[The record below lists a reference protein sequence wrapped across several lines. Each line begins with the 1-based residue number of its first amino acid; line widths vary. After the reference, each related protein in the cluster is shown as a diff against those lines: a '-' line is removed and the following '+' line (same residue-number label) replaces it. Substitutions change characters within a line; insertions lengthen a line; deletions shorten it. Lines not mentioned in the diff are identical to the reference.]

1 MGYWRE
7 VKFAKRTAQAFA
19 CTVVLTLLLSGSVF
33 AYSTRLSHIS
43 SLASPSPLDDDK
55 SSSKT
60 TEHEDES
67 STAKSTEREDK
78 SSTTITTTEH
88 EDKSSTTTSSTTT
101 EHKGKSSTTTSTE
114 REDKSSTT
122 IMTTE
127 HEDKSSTTTT
137 EHDKNEVNEET
148 QTAENKGEST
158 LEFKLVP
165 VGTAAGKGDA
175 EVQIEGTDIRVDL
188 QIEHA
193 PANGTYSVALITS
206 QTSPIF
212 TVSSAACSA
221 SIGTLITSA
230 EGQAEVKLKT
240 SLSPG
245 TYFVGLIVCTGGTPS
260 LISDPLTLSGT
271 ITQGKAENE
280 KEQTNQVNA
289 KEEAKT
295 DEDDI
300 NKAKDSK
307 QIPAV
312 VEVSGSGSTITQIDS
327 KFSVSASRPSDNSL
341 SVSIAGANGT
351 GPRVLLID
359 ISKDAGGLSSLGSL
373 KLTYDGEM
381 VSQASSLSQVLSGTS
396 TSPPSYIV
404 LLTSSGAH
412 LLVFI
417 PHFSSHLIELLAGF
431 AAFGALTA
439 VAPLT
444 LGGLAVTV
452 AISAVRYAARK
463 KLVTSDSR

>member
-1 MGYWRE
+1 M
-7 VKFAKRTAQAFA
+7 KFVKRTAQAFA
-19 CTVVLTLLLSGSVF
+19 SIVVLSLLLSGSVF

-55 SSSKT
+55 SSSTT
-60 TEHEDES
+60 TEHEDKS
-67 STAKSTEREDK
+67 STATSTEREDK

-88 EDKSSTTTSSTTT
+88 DDKSSTATS
-101 EHKGKSSTTTSTE
+101 
-114 REDKSSTT
+114 
-122 IMTTE
+122 TE
-127 HEDKSSTTTT
+127 HEDKSSTTITTTEHEDKSPMTTT
-137 EHDKNEVNEET
+137 EHDKNEVN
-148 QTAENKGEST
+148 
-158 LEFKLVP
+158 
-165 VGTAAGKGDA
+165 
-175 EVQIEGTDIRVDL
+175 
-188 QIEHA
+188 
-193 PANGTYSVALITS
+193 
-206 QTSPIF
+206 
-212 TVSSAACSA
+212 
-221 SIGTLITSA
+221 
-230 EGQAEVKLKT
+230 
-240 SLSPG
+240 
-245 TYFVGLIVCTGGTPS
+245 
-260 LISDPLTLSGT
+260 
-271 ITQGKAENE
+271 
-280 KEQTNQVNA
+280 A
-289 KEEAKT
+289 KEEGKT

-327 KFSVSASRPSDNSL
+327 KFSVSVSRPTDNSL

-373 KLTYDGEM
+373 KVTYDGEM

-431 AAFGALTA
+431 VSFDALTA

-463 KLVTSDSR
+463 KLVTSESR

>member
-1 MGYWRE
+1 M
-7 VKFAKRTAQAFA
+7 KFVKRTAQAFA
-19 CTVVLTLLLSGSVF
+19 SIVVLSLLLSGSVF

-55 SSSKT
+55 SS
-60 TEHEDES
+60 
-67 STAKSTEREDK
+67 
-78 SSTTITTTEH
+78 TTTEH

-101 EHKGKSSTTTSTE
+101 TTEHDDETSAST
-114 REDKSSTT
+114 
-122 IMTTE
+122 TTE
-127 HEDKSSTTTT
+127 HEDKSTTTT
-137 EHDKNEVNEET
+137 EHEDESSSTTKEHDNNEVNEKT
-148 QTAENKGEST
+148 QTT
-158 LEFKLVP
+158 
-165 VGTAAGKGDA
+165 
-175 EVQIEGTDIRVDL
+175 
-188 QIEHA
+188 
-193 PANGTYSVALITS
+193 
-206 QTSPIF
+206 
-212 TVSSAACSA
+212 
-221 SIGTLITSA
+221 
-230 EGQAEVKLKT
+230 
-240 SLSPG
+240 
-245 TYFVGLIVCTGGTPS
+245 
-260 LISDPLTLSGT
+260 
-271 ITQGKAENE
+271 ENE
-280 KEQTNQVNA
+280 KEQTNAVNA
-289 KEEAKT
+289 KEEGKT

-327 KFSVSASRPSDNSL
+327 KFNVSISRPSDDSL

-373 KLTYDGEM
+373 KVTYDGER

-417 PHFSSHLIELLAGF
+417 PHFSSHLIELQAGF
-431 AAFGALTA
+431 APFGALTA

-463 KLVTSDSR
+463 KLGSSESR

>member
-55 SSSKT
+55 SSSTT
-60 TEHEDES
+60 TEHEDKS
-67 STAKSTEREDK
+67 STTRSTEHGDKSSTTITTTEQEDKSSTTRSTEHEDK

-88 EDKSSTTTSSTTT
+88 EDKSSTTTTV
-101 EHKGKSSTTTSTE
+101 
-114 REDKSSTT
+114 
-122 IMTTE
+122 
-127 HEDKSSTTTT
+127 
-137 EHDKNEVNEET
+137 HDKNEVNEET

-175 EVQIEGTDIRVDL
+175 EVQIGGTDIRVDL

-221 SIGTLITSA
+221 SIGTLITSD

-280 KEQTNQVNA
+280 KEQTNEVNA

-327 KFSVSASRPSDNSL
+327 KFSVSVSRPSDNSL

-373 KLTYDGEM
+373 KVTYDGER

-431 AAFGALTA
+431 VSFDALTA
-439 VAPLT
+439 EAPLM
-444 LGGLAVTV
+444 LGGLAVFA
-452 AISAVRYAARK
+452 AISAVKYAARK
-463 KLVTSDSR
+463 KFVTSESR

>member
-1 MGYWRE
+1 MKVAR
-7 VKFAKRTAQAFA
+7 RTAQAFGSI
-19 CTVVLTLLLSGSVF
+19 VVLSLLMTGSVF

-43 SLASPSPLDDDK
+43 SFSAPSLLADDK
-55 SSSKT
+55 SSTRTTEDEHDSSTTTSTATSSTTT
-60 TEHEDES
+60 TEHDDKT
-67 STAKSTEREDK
+67 STS
-78 SSTTITTTEH
+78 TTTEH
-88 EDKSSTTTSSTTT
+88 EDKSSTTND
-101 EHKGKSSTTTSTE
+101 GK
-114 REDKSSTT
+114 
-122 IMTTE
+122 
-127 HEDKSSTTTT
+127 
-137 EHDKNEVNEET
+137 
-148 QTAENKGEST
+148 ST

-175 EVQIEGTDIRVDL
+175 EVQIRGTEIRVDL

-193 PANGTYSVALITS
+193 PASGTYSVVLLAS
-206 QTSPIF
+206 QASPIF

-221 SIGTLITSA
+221 SIGTIITSD

-240 SLSPG
+240 SRSPG

-280 KEQTNQVNA
+280 KEQTNEVNA
-289 KEEAKT
+289 KEEGKT

-327 KFSVSASRPSDNSL
+327 KFSVSVSRPSDNSL

-373 KLTYDGEM
+373 KVTYDGEK

-404 LLTSSGAH
+404 LLTSRGAH

-431 AAFGALTA
+431 VPFGALTTES
-439 VAPLT
+439 PLM

-452 AISAVRYAARK
+452 AISAVMYAARK
-463 KLVTSDSR
+463 RLVISESR

>member
-1 MGYWRE
+1 M
-7 VKFAKRTAQAFA
+7 KFVKRTAQAFA
-19 CTVVLTLLLSGSVF
+19 SIVVLSLLLSGSVF

-55 SSSKT
+55 SSSTT
-60 TEHEDES
+60 TEHEDKS
-67 STAKSTEREDK
+67 STTTSSTTTEHEDKSSTTTSTEREDK

-88 EDKSSTTTSSTTT
+88 EDKSSTTT
-101 EHKGKSSTTTSTE
+101 
-114 REDKSSTT
+114 
-122 IMTTE
+122 
-127 HEDKSSTTTT
+127 T
-137 EHDKNEVNEET
+137 EHDKNEVNE
-148 QTAENKGEST
+148 
-158 LEFKLVP
+158 
-165 VGTAAGKGDA
+165 
-175 EVQIEGTDIRVDL
+175 
-188 QIEHA
+188 
-193 PANGTYSVALITS
+193 
-206 QTSPIF
+206 
-212 TVSSAACSA
+212 
-221 SIGTLITSA
+221 
-230 EGQAEVKLKT
+230 
-240 SLSPG
+240 
-245 TYFVGLIVCTGGTPS
+245 
-260 LISDPLTLSGT
+260 
-271 ITQGKAENE
+271 
-280 KEQTNQVNA
+280 VNA
-289 KEEAKT
+289 KAEGKT
-295 DEDDI
+295 DEEDI

-327 KFSVSASRPSDNSL
+327 KFSVSVSRPSDNSL

-373 KLTYDGEM
+373 NVTYDGEK

-431 AAFGALTA
+431 VPFGALTTES
-439 VAPLT
+439 PLM

-452 AISAVRYAARK
+452 AISAVMYAARK
-463 KLVTSDSR
+463 RLVISESR

>member
-1 MGYWRE
+1 M
-7 VKFAKRTAQAFA
+7 KFVKRTAQAFA
-19 CTVVLTLLLSGSVF
+19 SIVVLSLLLSGSVF

-55 SSSKT
+55 SSST
-60 TEHEDES
+60 
-67 STAKSTEREDK
+67 
-78 SSTTITTTEH
+78 
-88 EDKSSTTTSSTTT
+88 
-101 EHKGKSSTTTSTE
+101 
-114 REDKSSTT
+114 
-122 IMTTE
+122 TTE

-137 EHDKNEVNEET
+137 EHDKNEVN
-148 QTAENKGEST
+148 
-158 LEFKLVP
+158 
-165 VGTAAGKGDA
+165 
-175 EVQIEGTDIRVDL
+175 
-188 QIEHA
+188 
-193 PANGTYSVALITS
+193 
-206 QTSPIF
+206 
-212 TVSSAACSA
+212 
-221 SIGTLITSA
+221 
-230 EGQAEVKLKT
+230 
-240 SLSPG
+240 
-245 TYFVGLIVCTGGTPS
+245 
-260 LISDPLTLSGT
+260 
-271 ITQGKAENE
+271 
-280 KEQTNQVNA
+280 QVNA
-289 KEEAKT
+289 KEEGKT
-295 DEDDI
+295 DEEDI

-327 KFSVSASRPSDNSL
+327 KFSVSVSRPSDNSL

-373 KLTYDGEM
+373 NVTYDGEK

-431 AAFGALTA
+431 VPFGALTTES
-439 VAPLT
+439 PLM

-452 AISAVRYAARK
+452 AISAVMYAARK
-463 KLVTSDSR
+463 RLVISESR

>member
-1 MGYWRE
+1 M
-7 VKFAKRTAQAFA
+7 KFVKRTAQAFA
-19 CTVVLTLLLSGSVF
+19 SIVVLSLLLSGSVF

-55 SSSKT
+55 SSSTT
-60 TEHEDES
+60 TEHEDKS
-67 STAKSTEREDK
+67 STTTSSTTTEHEDKSSTTTSTEREDK

-88 EDKSSTTTSSTTT
+88 EDKSSTTT
-101 EHKGKSSTTTSTE
+101 
-114 REDKSSTT
+114 
-122 IMTTE
+122 
-127 HEDKSSTTTT
+127 T
-137 EHDKNEVNEET
+137 EHDKNEVN
-148 QTAENKGEST
+148 
-158 LEFKLVP
+158 
-165 VGTAAGKGDA
+165 
-175 EVQIEGTDIRVDL
+175 
-188 QIEHA
+188 
-193 PANGTYSVALITS
+193 
-206 QTSPIF
+206 
-212 TVSSAACSA
+212 
-221 SIGTLITSA
+221 
-230 EGQAEVKLKT
+230 
-240 SLSPG
+240 
-245 TYFVGLIVCTGGTPS
+245 
-260 LISDPLTLSGT
+260 
-271 ITQGKAENE
+271 
-280 KEQTNQVNA
+280 QVNA
-289 KEEAKT
+289 KEEGKT

-327 KFSVSASRPSDNSL
+327 KFNVSISRPSDDSL

-373 KLTYDGEM
+373 KVTYDGER

-417 PHFSSHLIELLAGF
+417 PHFSSHLIGLQAGF
-431 AAFGALTA
+431 APFGALTA

-463 KLVTSDSR
+463 KLGSSESR

>member
-1 MGYWRE
+1 M
-7 VKFAKRTAQAFA
+7 KFVKRTAQAFA
-19 CTVVLTLLLSGSVF
+19 SIVVLSLLLSGSVF

-55 SSSKT
+55 SSS
-60 TEHEDES
+60 
-67 STAKSTEREDK
+67 
-78 SSTTITTTEH
+78 TTTEH
-88 EDKSSTTTSSTTT
+88 EDKSFTTTSSTTT
-101 EHKGKSSTTTSTE
+101 TTEHDDETSAST
-114 REDKSSTT
+114 
-122 IMTTE
+122 TTE

-137 EHDKNEVNEET
+137 EHEDESSSTTKEHDNNEVNEKT
-148 QTAENKGEST
+148 QTT
-158 LEFKLVP
+158 
-165 VGTAAGKGDA
+165 
-175 EVQIEGTDIRVDL
+175 
-188 QIEHA
+188 
-193 PANGTYSVALITS
+193 
-206 QTSPIF
+206 
-212 TVSSAACSA
+212 
-221 SIGTLITSA
+221 
-230 EGQAEVKLKT
+230 
-240 SLSPG
+240 
-245 TYFVGLIVCTGGTPS
+245 
-260 LISDPLTLSGT
+260 
-271 ITQGKAENE
+271 ENE
-280 KEQTNQVNA
+280 KEQTNAVNA
-289 KEEAKT
+289 KEEGKT

-327 KFSVSASRPSDNSL
+327 KFSVSVSRPSDNSL

-351 GPRVLLID
+351 GSRVLLID

-373 KLTYDGEM
+373 KVTYDGER

-417 PHFSSHLIELLAGF
+417 PHFSSHLIELQAGF
-431 AAFGALTA
+431 APFGALTA

-463 KLVTSDSR
+463 KLGSSESR

>member
-1 MGYWRE
+1 M
-7 VKFAKRTAQAFA
+7 KFVKRTAQAFA
-19 CTVVLTLLLSGSVF
+19 SIVVLSLLLSGSVF

-55 SSSKT
+55 SSS
-60 TEHEDES
+60 
-67 STAKSTEREDK
+67 
-78 SSTTITTTEH
+78 TTTEH
-88 EDKSSTTTSSTTT
+88 ADKSSTTTSSTTT
-101 EHKGKSSTTTSTE
+101 TTEHDDETSAST
-114 REDKSSTT
+114 
-122 IMTTE
+122 TTE
-127 HEDKSSTTTT
+127 HEDKSTTTT
-137 EHDKNEVNEET
+137 EHEDESSSTTKEHDNNEVNEKT
-148 QTAENKGEST
+148 QTT
-158 LEFKLVP
+158 
-165 VGTAAGKGDA
+165 
-175 EVQIEGTDIRVDL
+175 
-188 QIEHA
+188 
-193 PANGTYSVALITS
+193 
-206 QTSPIF
+206 
-212 TVSSAACSA
+212 
-221 SIGTLITSA
+221 
-230 EGQAEVKLKT
+230 
-240 SLSPG
+240 
-245 TYFVGLIVCTGGTPS
+245 
-260 LISDPLTLSGT
+260 
-271 ITQGKAENE
+271 ENE
-280 KEQTNQVNA
+280 KEQTNAVNA
-289 KEEAKT
+289 KEEGKT

-327 KFSVSASRPSDNSL
+327 KFNVSISRPSDDSL

-373 KLTYDGEM
+373 M
-381 VSQASSLSQVLSGTS
+381 VIYVWERAVKSSSLSQVLSGTS

-417 PHFSSHLIELLAGF
+417 PHFSSHLIGLQAGF
-431 AAFGALTA
+431 APFGALTA

-463 KLVTSDSR
+463 KLGSSESR

>member
-1 MGYWRE
+1 M
-7 VKFAKRTAQAFA
+7 KFVKRTAQAFA
-19 CTVVLTLLLSGSVF
+19 SIVVLSLLLSGSVF

-55 SSSKT
+55 SSSTT
-60 TEHEDES
+60 TEHEDKSSTTTSSTTTEHEDKS
-67 STAKSTEREDK
+67 STATSTEREDK

-88 EDKSSTTTSSTTT
+88 EDKSSTTT
-101 EHKGKSSTTTSTE
+101 
-114 REDKSSTT
+114 
-122 IMTTE
+122 
-127 HEDKSSTTTT
+127 T
-137 EHDKNEVNEET
+137 EHDKNEVN
-148 QTAENKGEST
+148 
-158 LEFKLVP
+158 
-165 VGTAAGKGDA
+165 
-175 EVQIEGTDIRVDL
+175 
-188 QIEHA
+188 
-193 PANGTYSVALITS
+193 
-206 QTSPIF
+206 
-212 TVSSAACSA
+212 
-221 SIGTLITSA
+221 
-230 EGQAEVKLKT
+230 
-240 SLSPG
+240 
-245 TYFVGLIVCTGGTPS
+245 
-260 LISDPLTLSGT
+260 
-271 ITQGKAENE
+271 
-280 KEQTNQVNA
+280 QVNA
-289 KEEAKT
+289 KEEGKT

-327 KFSVSASRPSDNSL
+327 KFNVSISRPSDDSL

-373 KLTYDGEM
+373 KVTYDGER

-417 PHFSSHLIELLAGF
+417 PHFSSHLIGLQAGF
-431 AAFGALTA
+431 APFGALTA

-444 LGGLAVTV
+444 LGGLAVTI

-463 KLVTSDSR
+463 KLGSSESR

>member
-1 MGYWRE
+1 M
-7 VKFAKRTAQAFA
+7 KFVKRTAQAFA
-19 CTVVLTLLLSGSVF
+19 SIVVLSLLLSGSVF

-55 SSSKT
+55 SSSTT
-60 TEHEDES
+60 TEHEDKS
-67 STAKSTEREDK
+67 STTTSSTTTEHEDKSSTTTSTEREDK

-88 EDKSSTTTSSTTT
+88 EDKSSTTT
-101 EHKGKSSTTTSTE
+101 
-114 REDKSSTT
+114 
-122 IMTTE
+122 
-127 HEDKSSTTTT
+127 T
-137 EHDKNEVNEET
+137 EHDKNEVN
-148 QTAENKGEST
+148 
-158 LEFKLVP
+158 
-165 VGTAAGKGDA
+165 
-175 EVQIEGTDIRVDL
+175 
-188 QIEHA
+188 
-193 PANGTYSVALITS
+193 
-206 QTSPIF
+206 
-212 TVSSAACSA
+212 
-221 SIGTLITSA
+221 
-230 EGQAEVKLKT
+230 
-240 SLSPG
+240 
-245 TYFVGLIVCTGGTPS
+245 
-260 LISDPLTLSGT
+260 
-271 ITQGKAENE
+271 
-280 KEQTNQVNA
+280 QVNA
-289 KEEAKT
+289 KEEGKT

-327 KFSVSASRPSDNSL
+327 KFNVSISRPSDDSL

-373 KLTYDGEM
+373 KVTYDGER

-431 AAFGALTA
+431 VSFDALTA
-439 VAPLT
+439 EAPLM
-444 LGGLAVTV
+444 LGGLAVFA
-452 AISAVRYAARK
+452 AISAVKYAARK
-463 KLVTSDSR
+463 KLVSSESR

>member
-1 MGYWRE
+1 M
-7 VKFAKRTAQAFA
+7 KFVKRTAQAFA
-19 CTVVLTLLLSGSVF
+19 SIVVLSLLLSGSVF

-55 SSSKT
+55 SSS
-60 TEHEDES
+60 
-67 STAKSTEREDK
+67 
-78 SSTTITTTEH
+78 TTTEH
-88 EDKSSTTTSSTTT
+88 ADKSSTTTSSTTT
-101 EHKGKSSTTTSTE
+101 TTEHDDETSAST
-114 REDKSSTT
+114 
-122 IMTTE
+122 TTE
-127 HEDKSSTTTT
+127 HEDKSTTTT
-137 EHDKNEVNEET
+137 EHEDESSSTTKEHDNNEVNEKT
-148 QTAENKGEST
+148 QTT
-158 LEFKLVP
+158 
-165 VGTAAGKGDA
+165 
-175 EVQIEGTDIRVDL
+175 
-188 QIEHA
+188 
-193 PANGTYSVALITS
+193 
-206 QTSPIF
+206 
-212 TVSSAACSA
+212 
-221 SIGTLITSA
+221 
-230 EGQAEVKLKT
+230 
-240 SLSPG
+240 
-245 TYFVGLIVCTGGTPS
+245 
-260 LISDPLTLSGT
+260 
-271 ITQGKAENE
+271 ENE
-280 KEQTNQVNA
+280 KEQTNAVNA
-289 KEEAKT
+289 KEEGKT

-327 KFSVSASRPSDNSL
+327 KFNVSISRPSDDSL

-373 KLTYDGEM
+373 KVTYDGER
-381 VSQASSLSQVLSGTS
+381 VSQASSLSQVLGGTS

-417 PHFSSHLIELLAGF
+417 PHFSSHLIELQAGF
-431 AAFGALTA
+431 APFGALTA

-463 KLVTSDSR
+463 KLGSSESR

>member
-1 MGYWRE
+1 M
-7 VKFAKRTAQAFA
+7 KFVKRTAQAFA
-19 CTVVLTLLLSGSVF
+19 SIVVLSLLLSGSVF

-43 SLASPSPLDDDK
+43 SLASPSPLDDK
-55 SSSKT
+55 SSS
-60 TEHEDES
+60 
-67 STAKSTEREDK
+67 
-78 SSTTITTTEH
+78 TTTEH

-101 EHKGKSSTTTSTE
+101 TTEHDDETSAST
-114 REDKSSTT
+114 
-122 IMTTE
+122 TTE

-137 EHDKNEVNEET
+137 EHEDESSSTTKEHDNNEVNEKT
-148 QTAENKGEST
+148 QTT
-158 LEFKLVP
+158 
-165 VGTAAGKGDA
+165 
-175 EVQIEGTDIRVDL
+175 
-188 QIEHA
+188 
-193 PANGTYSVALITS
+193 
-206 QTSPIF
+206 
-212 TVSSAACSA
+212 
-221 SIGTLITSA
+221 
-230 EGQAEVKLKT
+230 
-240 SLSPG
+240 
-245 TYFVGLIVCTGGTPS
+245 
-260 LISDPLTLSGT
+260 
-271 ITQGKAENE
+271 ENE
-280 KEQTNQVNA
+280 KEQTNAVNA
-289 KEEAKT
+289 KEEGKT

-327 KFSVSASRPSDNSL
+327 KFNVSINRPSDDSL

-373 KLTYDGEM
+373 KVTYDGEM

-431 AAFGALTA
+431 VSFDALTA

-463 KLVTSDSR
+463 KLVTSESR

>member
-1 MGYWRE
+1 M
-7 VKFAKRTAQAFA
+7 KFVKRTAQAFA
-19 CTVVLTLLLSGSVF
+19 SIVVLSLLLSGSVF

-55 SSSKT
+55 SSSTT
-60 TEHEDES
+60 TEHEDKS
-67 STAKSTEREDK
+67 STATSTEREDKSSTTITTTEHEDKSSTATSTEREDK

-88 EDKSSTTTSSTTT
+88 EDKSSTTT
-101 EHKGKSSTTTSTE
+101 
-114 REDKSSTT
+114 
-122 IMTTE
+122 
-127 HEDKSSTTTT
+127 T
-137 EHDKNEVNEET
+137 EHDKNEVN
-148 QTAENKGEST
+148 
-158 LEFKLVP
+158 
-165 VGTAAGKGDA
+165 
-175 EVQIEGTDIRVDL
+175 
-188 QIEHA
+188 
-193 PANGTYSVALITS
+193 
-206 QTSPIF
+206 
-212 TVSSAACSA
+212 
-221 SIGTLITSA
+221 
-230 EGQAEVKLKT
+230 
-240 SLSPG
+240 
-245 TYFVGLIVCTGGTPS
+245 
-260 LISDPLTLSGT
+260 
-271 ITQGKAENE
+271 
-280 KEQTNQVNA
+280 QVNA
-289 KEEAKT
+289 KEEGKT

-327 KFSVSASRPSDNSL
+327 KFNVSISRPSDDSL

-373 KLTYDGEM
+373 KVTYDGER
-381 VSQASSLSQVLSGTS
+381 VSQASSLSQVLGGTS

-417 PHFSSHLIELLAGF
+417 PHFSSHLIELQAGF
-431 AAFGALTA
+431 APFGALTA

-463 KLVTSDSR
+463 KLGSSESR

>member
-1 MGYWRE
+1 M
-7 VKFAKRTAQAFA
+7 KFVKRTAQAFA
-19 CTVVLTLLLSGSVF
+19 SIVVLTLLLSGSVF

-88 EDKSSTTTSSTTT
+88 ED
-101 EHKGKSSTTTSTE
+101 ESSTTTSTE

-212 TVSSAACSA
+212 IVSSAACSA

-271 ITQGKAENE
+271 ITQGKAESE
-280 KEQTNQVNA
+280 KEQTNEVNA

-327 KFSVSASRPSDNSL
+327 KFSVSVSRPGDNSL

-373 KLTYDGEM
+373 NVTYDGNKI
-381 VSQASSLSQVLSGTS
+381 SQASSLSQVLSGTS
-396 TSPPSYIV
+396 TSPPSFIV

-431 AAFGALTA
+431 VSFDALTA
-439 VAPLT
+439 EAPLM
-444 LGGLAVTV
+444 LGGLAVFA
-452 AISAVRYAARK
+452 AISAVKYAARK
-463 KLVTSDSR
+463 KFVTSESR